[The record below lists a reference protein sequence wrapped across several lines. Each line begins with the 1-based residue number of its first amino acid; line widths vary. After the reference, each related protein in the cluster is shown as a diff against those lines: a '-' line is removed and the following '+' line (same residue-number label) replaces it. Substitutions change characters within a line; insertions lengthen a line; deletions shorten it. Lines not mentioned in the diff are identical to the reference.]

1 MALGHYYYH
10 VKFDFEKALE
20 QLTIAQKRLP
30 NNSYVFSLISAIQRR
45 QGKWNQSV
53 INSKKAVELDPRS
66 PELAYNHAWTLIFLR
81 KFSEAERY
89 FDRAISLNPDDGG
102 IYGWKVSLYLL
113 WEGKTNKARATLEE
127 ASKNQN
133 ISDDSTIVYKWIL
146 VDIFDG
152 NYQEALERLSKTSVR
167 TFVYGLIPKDLVYAQ
182 IYGLMNQ
189 KKLEQEYY
197 DSARIVLESRIKEDP
212 DRARLYSLLS
222 FIYAGLGRKQDAI
235 KQAEKAMEIL
245 PESKDA
251 YSSKFLFI
259 DLASTYVMLGEY
271 DKALD
276 KIEYLLSVPSPM
288 SIPLLKLDPIW
299 KPLMSHPRFQKLQ
312 EREN

>member
-1 MALGHYYYH
+1 M
-10 VKFDFEKALE
+10 
-20 QLTIAQKRLP
+20 
-30 NNSYVFSLISAIQRR
+30 
-45 QGKWNQSV
+45 
-53 INSKKAVELDPRS
+53 
-66 PELAYNHAWTLIFLR
+66 
-81 KFSEAERY
+81 
-89 FDRAISLNPDDGG
+89 
-102 IYGWKVSLYLL
+102 
-113 WEGKTNKARATLEE
+113 
-127 ASKNQN
+127 
-133 ISDDSTIVYKWIL
+133 
-146 VDIFDG
+146 
-152 NYQEALERLSKTSVR
+152 
-167 TFVYGLIPKDLVYAQ
+167 PKDLVYAQ

-197 DSARIVLESRIKEDP
+197 ELARIFLESLIKEAP
-212 DRARLYSLLS
+212 DRARLYSSLS
-222 FIYAGLGRKQDAI
+222 FTYAGLGRKQDAI

-251 YSSKFLFI
+251 YSSKFLVI

-299 KPLMSHPRFQKLQ
+299 KPLMNHPRFQKLL